1 MSPENAGG
9 ECPDRVQ
16 RRRLLRRDVGES
28 AEAGTG
34 EVLRRHPP
42 FSVFADRTGATCGMR
57 HAAKKGACTHADQ
70 NRDAGD
76 QRHETSGFN
85 RGQSQSGTRSR
96 RGQDP
101 AVLLTGRYRPA
112 DSVGAHIPGWHGIAH
127 RPQSAVRFPRI
138 AVQAA
143 PSPILTPQIVPVH
156 PRITQTDHLR
166 IHVELPAK
174 YTRHHSRIP
183 ILADRLELH
192 ALAAYHRSKCSSSP
206 APTRL
211 VVLPGIKASEPNTN
225 PPARELHEERIAI
238 HDASDCAKQNRA
250 ASAHTEQAGEQHGGR
265 SNELHS
271 TYTRHS
277 QHRPTYSA

>member
-57 HAAKKGACTHADQ
+57 HAAKKGACTHADK
-70 NRDAGD
+70 NRDGGD

-112 DSVGAHIPGWHGIAH
+112 NSVVAEIPGWHGIAH
-127 RPQSAVRFPRI
+127 RPQSAVRFPGI
-138 AVQAA
+138 ALQTA
-143 PSPILTPQIVPVH
+143 PSPILAPQIVPVH

-183 ILADRLELH
+183 ILTDRLELH
-192 ALAAYHRSKCSSSP
+192 PLAVYQRSQCSRSLVS
-206 APTRL
+206 TRL
-211 VVLPGIKASEPNTN
+211 VVLRCIDAIEPNTN
-225 PPARELHEERIAI
+225 RAARELHDERIAI
-238 HDASDCAKQNRA
+238 PDSRLSEWRPAPTSRA
-250 ASAHTEQAGEQHGGR
+250 
-265 SNELHS
+265 LV
-271 TYTRHS
+271 
-277 QHRPTYSA
+277 